1 MILRCP
7 RFIALSAAALGLASC
22 AGSGGIFGS
31 GNGGIFGNGFS
42 CNPGTQ
48 VQLANPL
55 PFQSNV
61 NPNIGAITIVA
72 NGNNNYLGQNYQ
84 TFNVTLIDN
93 FGNQI
98 LGGTLQL
105 VTDPNGPHPYSS
117 DYYYQSA
124 IGSLQFNETYA
135 ADLTLVNVNFNSC
148 SYPLQSFQT

>member
-1 MILRCP
+1 MILRCV
-7 RFIALSAAALGLASC
+7 RFITLSIAALGLVSC
-22 AGSGGIFGS
+22 GSGGIYGS
-31 GNGGIFGNGFS
+31 GSGGIYGNNLS

-61 NPNIGAITIVA
+61 SPNIQAITIVA

-84 TFNVTLIDN
+84 TFNLTLIDN

-98 LGGTLQL
+98 SGGTLQS
-105 VTDPNGPHPYSS
+105 VADPNGPHPYSS

-124 IGSLQFNETYA
+124 IGPLQFNETYTA
-135 ADLTLVNVNFNSC
+135 ELTLATFSFNSC
-148 SYPLQSFQT
+148 SYSLQSFQT